1 MRPGGKLRCGQAG
14 SLGRSYRKVSRAIAL
29 PPDSVLAILE
39 GSDQAE
45 SFGATRR
52 VATLRVLEDGK
63 NIVFARTAF
72 FAARGEALSFF
83 RASRNPPRLV
93 NICNNNIIIIN
104 TVLEYYC
111 CCKNNH
117 GAQ

>member
-1 MRPGGKLRCGQAG
+1 MRPGGKIRCDQAV
-14 SLGRSYRKVSRAIAL
+14 SLGRSYRKVSRAIAA

-63 NIVFARTAF
+63 ILFLPVRPFLPLVAKRFLF
-72 FAARGEALSFF
+72 FVPLEIR
-83 RASRNPPRLV
+83 RVRLIYV
-93 NICNNNIIIIN
+93 I
-104 TVLEYYC
+104 
-111 CCKNNH
+111 
-117 GAQ
+117 

>member
-1 MRPGGKLRCGQAG
+1 MRPGGKIRCDQAV

-83 RASRNPPRLV
+83 RAPRNPPRLV
-93 NICNNNIIIIN
+93 NICNCNRPFHS
-104 TVLEYYC
+104 V
-111 CCKNNH
+111 
-117 GAQ
+117 ARVF